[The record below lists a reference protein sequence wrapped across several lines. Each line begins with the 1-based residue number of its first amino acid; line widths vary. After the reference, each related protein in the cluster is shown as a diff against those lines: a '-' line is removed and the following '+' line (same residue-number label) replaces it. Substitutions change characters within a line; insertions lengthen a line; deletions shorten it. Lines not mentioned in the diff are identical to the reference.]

1 MKIELNK
8 YHIFSL
14 IRIFIF
20 VFKKNKNLR
29 RISYL
34 VFCLIIVLSFGECL
48 FFLLWRDFSSY
59 FLIQSKDIVSQR
71 YTHLILIPLLILWP
85 LRIFSIFINLKFSSI
100 FTSTLNKTIL
110 RSFNIFSFRE
120 VNISGPKEVAHLLT
134 VESDEYYQGIV
145 FPFLQIITFSFS
157 TLILFVSYSFF
168 YPLPSL
174 LILIIIC
181 FVFIFI
187 YFFVLPLLK
196 KISRL
201 AAIGKSKSF
210 VDKSNFID
218 SLDTIK
224 THKNSNSLI
233 NFIFRNDIEYKRNL
247 NIGFLIGTAPKILI
261 EFFFYFLIII
271 SYVINPNI
279 LQLLFNSELALF
291 GSSLYYIQRLLANGI
306 LISIAFISF
315 SASIGLTSQFNELI
329 KNVLKK
335 LNTNQ
340 NIFRTNDLNSYIS
353 KNWSLIKF
361 KKVKFNVSKDKLIN
375 IGTFDIKRDKWIGL
389 SAPSGLGKTTLLKLL
404 IGLEK
409 PHNGE
414 VNIIVDKSSNN
425 KYPARVGLINIGVAF
440 QNPYFFFNSLV
451 ENICSK
457 SLTEINDA
465 DKIFANKILKIIT
478 LDYLLN
484 NFDLDT
490 NLGES
495 VLNLSGGEKLRLSIG
510 RALYL
515 NPSLLI
521 LDEPTAALDRTTSK
535 KLLSNIKN
543 SDICS
548 SVIIISHKKEDL
560 DFCDEVLY
568 KKNFL
573 SSFENL

>member
-1 MKIELNK
+1 MKNK
-8 YHIFSL
+8 FINFYFFSF
-14 IRIFIF
+14 IRTFIV
-20 VFKKNKNLR
+20 VFKKSKNIR

-34 VFCLIIVLSFGECL
+34 SLFLIIFLSIGECL

-71 YTHLILIPLLILWP
+71 ITHFLIIPLLIIWP
-85 LRIFSIFINLKFSSI
+85 LRVFSIFINLKFSSI
-100 FTSTLNKTIL
+100 FTSTLNKIIL
-110 RSFNIFSFRE
+110 RSFYMFSFGE
-120 VNISGPKEVAHLLT
+120 LNISGPKEVSHILT
-134 VESDEYYQGIV
+134 VESDQYYQGIV
-145 FPFLQIITFSFS
+145 YPFLQILTLSFS
-157 TLILFVSYSFF
+157 TFILFISYSFF

-181 FVFIFI
+181 FIFIFVYI
-187 YFFVLPLLK
+187 FVLPLLK
-196 KISRL
+196 KISRN
-201 AAIGKSKSF
+201 AALGKSKSF

-218 SLDTIK
+218 NLDTIK
-224 THKNSNSLI
+224 THKSSNSLT
-233 NFIFRNDIEYKRNL
+233 NFIFKNDIEYKRNL

-261 EFFFYFLIII
+261 EFFIYSIIVI
-271 SYVINPNI
+271 SYVFNPNI
-279 LQLLFNSELALF
+279 PNLIFNSELALI

-306 LISIAFISF
+306 LISIAVMSF

-329 KNVLKK
+329 KNILKK
-335 LNTNQ
+335 FNTNQ
-340 NIFRTNDLNSYIS
+340 NTSRTNDLNSYICN
-353 KNWSLIKF
+353 NWSFINF
-361 KKVKFNVSKDKLIN
+361 KKVKFSISNKLIN

-414 VNIIVDKSSNN
+414 VNIIIDKSINN
-425 KYPARVGLINIGVAF
+425 KYPARVGLINIGVSF

-457 SLTEINDA
+457 SLIEINDT
-465 DKIFANKILKIIT
+465 DKNYANKILKIIC

-521 LDEPTAALDRTTSK
+521 LDEPTAALDRKTSK
-535 KLLSNIKN
+535 KLLSNIKD

-568 KKNFL
+568 KKNF
-573 SSFENL
+573 SASFENI